1 MHSMAAAFKPD
12 ASGTGPKQME
22 YIPRLKLDDG
32 YEIPM
37 LGYGLGTAR
46 SKDEAEK
53 VIDLTVTAIKSGY
66 HHLDGAQSYKNET
79 ELGTAIKKS
88 GVDRSKLFVTTKLQN
103 MNTDVPGEFAA
114 SLVRMGLSYVDL
126 YLIHAPFS
134 ASSAEHLQ
142 QTWADLEAIQAS
154 GRARSIGV
162 SNFSV
167 ADLETILKTARAPP
181 VVNQIE
187 YYPYLQHDSDGLL
200 KFCREKK
207 IALVAYGALTALTK
221 ASPGPCDDVYAA
233 LAKKYGVPEADVAL
247 RWCVDQGMVAITT
260 SENEQRLQGYMI
272 RLPAFKLTPKE
283 IETIAQEGRKKN
295 FRAYWKNRY
304 AADDWR

>member
-1 MHSMAAAFKPD
+1 MHSMAASFKPD
-12 ASGTGPKQME
+12 SSGTGPKQLE
-22 YIPRLKLDDG
+22 YMPRLKLDDG
-32 YEIPM
+32 HEIPM

-46 SKDEAEK
+46 SKEDAEK
-53 VIDLTVTAIKSGY
+53 VIDLTVMAIKSGY
-66 HHLDGAQSYKNET
+66 YHLDGAQSYKNEA

-103 MNTDVPGEFAA
+103 MNTDVPTSFAE
-114 SLVRMGLSYVDL
+114 SLVRLGLAYVDL

-134 ASSAEHLQ
+134 ASSPEQLQ

-167 ADLETILKTARAPP
+167 ANLETILKTARTPP

-187 YYPYLQHDSDGLL
+187 FHPYLQHEPDGLL

-207 IALVAYGALTALTK
+207 IAVVAYGALTALTK
-221 ASPGPCDDVYAA
+221 ASPGPCDDLYTA

-247 RWCVDQGMVAITT
+247 RWCIDQGIVAITT
-260 SENEQRLQGYMI
+260 TANEQRLQGYI
-272 RLPAFKLTPKE
+272 KRLPAFKLTPKE
-283 IETIAQEGRKKN
+283 IENITQEGRKKN
-295 FRAYWKNRY
+295 FRAYWTNRY

>member
-12 ASGTGPKQME
+12 SSGTGPKQLE
-22 YIPRLKLDDG
+22 YMPRLKLDDG
-32 YEIPM
+32 HEIPM

-53 VIDLTVTAIKSGY
+53 VIDLTVAAIKSGY
-66 HHLDGAQSYKNET
+66 YHLDGAQSYKNET

-103 MNTDVPGEFAA
+103 MNTDVPTAFAE
-114 SLVRMGLSYVDL
+114 SLVRLGLSYVDL

-134 ASSAEHLQ
+134 ASSPEQLQ

-167 ADLETILKTARAPP
+167 DNLETILKTARVPP

-187 YYPYLQHDSDGLL
+187 YHPYLQHEPDGLL

-207 IALVAYGALTALTK
+207 IAVVAYGALTALTK
-221 ASPGPCDDVYAA
+221 ASPGPCDDLYTA

-247 RWCVDQGMVAITT
+247 RWCIDQGIVTITT
-260 SENEQRLQGYMI
+260 TANEQRLEGYMK

-283 IETIAQEGRKKN
+283 IENITQEGRKKH
-295 FRAYWKNRY
+295 FRAYWTNRY